1 MPVLVNC
8 DNIYVISKSKRK
20 KALSVRISGKIA
32 VITGGAKGIGATAAR
47 VFCEQ
52 GAQVAII
59 DFDEK
64 AGETLAEQLHAEG
77 NDAAFFKADVTNE
90 QEIERVAS
98 EIIDQFGQ
106 VDILV
111 NNAGITM
118 DAMTLKMDVE
128 TFRRVLDVNVTG
140 VFNCTKAFLPGM
152 VELGAGRIISTSSI
166 AGIGGNIGQANYSAS
181 KAAIVGM
188 TRTWAK
194 EFGPKGITVN
204 AVAPGFI
211 ETDMIHTI
219 PEKIVAQLL
228 QLTPSN
234 RLGTPEDVAN
244 AYLFLASDEAAFVNG
259 TVLEVD
265 GGMLK

>member
-1 MPVLVNC
+1 M
-8 DNIYVISKSKRK
+8 
-20 KALSVRISGKIA
+20 RISGKTV

-47 VFCEQ
+47 AFCEQ

-64 AGETLAEQLHAEG
+64 AGEALAQQLHAEG
-77 NDAAFFKADVTNE
+77 NDAAFFKADVSDE
-90 QEIERVAS
+90 QDVDSAAQAIAE
-98 EIIDQFGQ
+98 QFGT

-118 DAMTLKMDVE
+118 DAMTLKMDVS
-128 TFRRVLDVNVTG
+128 TFKRVLDVNVTG

-152 VELGAGRIISTSSI
+152 VEAGAGRIISTSSI
-166 AGIGGNIGQANYSAS
+166 AGTGGNVGQANYAAS
-181 KAAIVGM
+181 KAAIIGM
-188 TRTWAK
+188 TKTWAK

-211 ETDMIHTI
+211 ETEMIESI
-219 PEKIVAQLL
+219 PEKVIAQIR
-228 QLTPSN
+228 QLTPFP
-234 RLGTPEDVAN
+234 RFGRPEDIAN
-244 AYLFLASDEAAFVNG
+244 AYLFLASDQASFING